1 MQRNWYVARA
11 TIRERVERK
20 AQKTEFKEAIVSV
33 YSRLVE
39 SLMDNQLTSS
49 WKMESQTLG
58 KRRSRR
64 QSNFF
69 DVCSECNTGYS
80 CCNDTTPPVTAER
93 RKIIEA
99 YLKENEIS
107 VANPFQRTE
116 YVFPR
121 LTADGYCVFHDRK
134 TKKCLVHP
142 VKPETCVAG
151 PITFDINAE
160 TGKIEWF
167 IKMDR
172 ICQLAGAVYQNK
184 HLVQKHLASAKRE
197 VVRLVAQLTV
207 EELKAILKKDEP
219 ETFKIEEDDFEK
231 ELLRKVLR

>member
-1 MQRNWYVARA
+1 M
-11 TIRERVERK
+11 
-20 AQKTEFKEAIVSV
+20 
-33 YSRLVE
+33 
-39 SLMDNQLTSS
+39 
-49 WKMESQTLG
+49 G
-58 KRRSRR
+58 KHASMR

-69 DVCSECNTGYS
+69 DVCGECKTSYS
-80 CCNDTTPPVTAER
+80 CCHETTPPVTSER

-99 YLKENEIS
+99 YLKENGVS

-121 LTADGYCVFHDRK
+121 LTADGYCVFHDRE
-134 TKKCLVHP
+134 TKKCVVHS

-151 PITFDINAE
+151 PITFDINAK

-172 ICQLAGAVYQNK
+172 ICPLAGAVCLNK
-184 HLVQKHLASAKRE
+184 QLLQRHLASAKRE
-197 VVRLVAQLTV
+197 VLRLVAQLTA

-219 ETFKIEEDDFEK
+219 ETFKIEEEDFEK
-231 ELLRKVLR
+231 ELLRKVTR